1 MGTKWKE
8 IAELEDCDLCPIK
21 KNELCTG
28 GFACYGGS
36 PIEPP
41 CCFFED
47 DTDLDEWIEERF
59 ERRRKFEQFE
69 DERIRREKA
78 KKEKAKKAA
87 ETKREVRFYCRNEIN
102 QLKSYEKQLEA
113 YKASLSLA
121 STFAE
126 AFNIT
131 NEMFGY
137 SERLKQK
144 PEVQQTIDD
153 LAAKIKEAKQKYE
166 EKRKEFYKSR
176 KK

>member
-1 MGTKWKE
+1 M
-8 IAELEDCDLCPIK
+8 CPIK

-28 GFACYGGS
+28 GFSCYGGS

-59 ERRRKFEQFE
+59 ERRRKFEQLE

-78 KKEKAKKAA
+78 KKEKAKKAY
-87 ETKREVRFYCRNEIN
+87 ETRREMRFYCRNEIN

-113 YKASLSLA
+113 YKSSLRLA
-121 STFAE
+121 SAFAE
-126 AFNIT
+126 AVNIT

-144 PEVQQTIDD
+144 PEVQKTIDD
-153 LAAKIKEAKQKYE
+153 LEAKINEAKQKYE

>member
-1 MGTKWKE
+1 MGTKWRE

-47 DTDLDEWIEERF
+47 DTDLEEWIEERF

-69 DERIRREKA
+69 AERIRREKA

-87 ETKREVRFYCRNEIN
+87 ETMREMRFYCRNEIS

-113 YKASLSLA
+113 YKASLRLA

-137 SERLKQK
+137 SERLKQN
-144 PEVQQTIDD
+144 PEVQQTIYD
-153 LAAKIKEAKQKYE
+153 LETKVKEAKQKYE